1 MIDFASEDFRFISKE
16 DEDPYWVVG
25 TVVNCEGDYSE
36 WKPTEIIED
45 FGWGFFNG
53 LTMVSYKGYDGELPR
68 EDGDTSSFSE
78 FDIYYGDVLVNEMS
92 YGELELFIKAYDRDC
107 KIDEIL

>member
-1 MIDFASEDFRFISKE
+1 MIDFTSKDFKFVSKE

-25 TVVNCEGDYSE
+25 TIVNCEGDYSE
-36 WKPTEIIED
+36 WMPTKIIED

-78 FDIYYGDVLVNEMS
+78 FDIYYGDILVNEMS
-92 YGELELFIKAYDRDC
+92 YDELELLVKTNNRENKLNA
-107 KIDEIL
+107 IL

>member
-1 MIDFASEDFRFISKE
+1 MIDFTSEDFRFVSRDE
-16 DEDPYWVVG
+16 EDPYWVVG

-53 LTMVSYKGYDGELPR
+53 LTMVSYAGYNGELPR

-92 YGELELFIKAYDRDC
+92 YSELELLVKSNNREN
-107 KIDEIL
+107 KLNTIL